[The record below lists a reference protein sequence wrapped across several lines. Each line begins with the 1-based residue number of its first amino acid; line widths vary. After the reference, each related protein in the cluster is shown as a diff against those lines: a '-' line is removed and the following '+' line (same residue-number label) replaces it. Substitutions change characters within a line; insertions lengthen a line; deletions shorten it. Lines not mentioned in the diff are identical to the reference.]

1 MLDALKKILGKP
13 VNPLESPKSAEKW
26 LAKQATATTQ
36 LPQTILSLIERSG
49 SDPAVLTAQGLL
61 ALRYL
66 DDQLQTP
73 LQMLTYQ
80 YVSNPRMSRPVQE
93 RIWQDVI
100 SIASVMLSAYRRF
113 IQMESEHADEL
124 AIDKALPLISG
135 RCLRYLAIEAKWH
148 YFRMESPNSKVWSR
162 AHQLYRLAEV
172 KGFES
177 DPITLYAG
185 NSFLPTTCADEY
197 LQLLLLE
204 TVNSGTL
211 LPRQIDLVD
220 QWLNKWTQS
229 LALDRQ
235 YNADKHLFVV
245 NLTEPEGVSRCSEE
259 MVGDM
264 CRYVSMQLVVGQI
277 TAAIKGLEQGE
288 SPAKLDLGA
297 EARSPGSLELLRHL
311 QNAWALQKGK
321 AFKRA
326 SERRPARRLVDVIH
340 GVSNLYVAVKLSLD
354 HRRVGESHR
363 EEVDYDELV
372 DMKLYG
378 FVSSRTKEKIAQSTY
393 NALNHTVIETESWT
407 VENESE
413 GGFGAVL
420 PSIENDWVRIGSL
433 IGLRENVGE
442 QSGDWQL
449 GVVRRLTKVN
459 SEQLYAG
466 IQMLNYT
473 SFAVK
478 LEGLNKSKTV
488 NLSISGLPDLSG
500 MTEKNGLLM
509 IAEDKQPSL
518 LLQTADYAS
527 DKIVKLVGREKIV
540 TVKFKDVKEKGVDW
554 TWAQL
559 EVLGTQDI

>member
-13 VNPLESPKSAEKW
+13 GNPLESPKSAEKW
-26 LAKQATATTQ
+26 LASQATAANQ
-36 LPQTILSLIERSG
+36 LPQTILALIERS
-49 SDPAVLTAQGLL
+49 SQDPNVLTAQGLL

-73 LQMLTYQ
+73 LQMLTHQ
-80 YVSNPRMSRPVQE
+80 YVSSPRMSRPIQE

-100 SIASVMLSAYRRF
+100 SIASVMLTAYRRF
-113 IQMESEHADEL
+113 IQLEAEHPDEHL
-124 AIDKALPLISG
+124 IDKALPLITG
-135 RCLRYLAIEAKWH
+135 RCLRYLSIEAKWH
-148 YFRMESPNSKVWSR
+148 YFRMESPSNKVWSR

-177 DPITLYAG
+177 DPITLYPG
-185 NSFLPTTCADEY
+185 SSFLPTTCADEY

-204 TVNSGTL
+204 TVNSGSL
-211 LPRQIDLVD
+211 LPRQIDQVD
-220 QWLNKWTQS
+220 QWLNKWTQN
-229 LALDRQ
+229 LTLERQ
-235 YNADKHLFVV
+235 YSPDKHLYVV

-264 CRYVSMQLVVGQI
+264 CRYISMQLVVNQI
-277 TAAIKGLEQGE
+277 NSAIKGLEQGE

-297 EARSPGSLELLRHL
+297 EARSPGSLDLLRHL
-311 QNAWALQKGK
+311 SAAWALQKGK

-326 SERRPARRLVDVIH
+326 SERRPTRRIVDVIH
-340 GVSNLYVAVKLSLD
+340 GVSNIYVAVKLSLD
-354 HRRVGESHR
+354 HQRVGEAQR
-363 EEVDYDELV
+363 EAVDYDELV

-378 FVSSRTKEKIAQSTY
+378 FVSSRTREKIAQSTY
-393 NALNHTVIETESWT
+393 NALNHTTIETESWT

-413 GGFGAVL
+413 GGLGAVL

-433 IGLRENVGE
+433 IGLREHAGE
-442 QSGDWQL
+442 HTGDWQL

-459 SEQLYAG
+459 NDQLYAG

-488 NLSISGLPDLSG
+488 NLSIAGLPDLSG

-518 LLQTADYAS
+518 LLQTADYAP

-540 TVKFKDVKEKGVDW
+540 TVKLKDVKEKGIDW

-559 EVLGTQDI
+559 DVISTQDI